1 MPVRAV
7 LRAFWLCWQALRSRV
22 CCRALCVGKRGVRY
36 LLGAAITTGCESA
49 AEEGCASRGQI
60 GRLHQ
65 KAAVRCGFGLFKA
78 AEMVHTRPWPHQDAS
93 RRHQHGIRAVR
104 EAVCRSFQA
113 RTGVFARNQRRLR
126 GCIAGRSLR
135 CRAASANKAKPDDD
149 ALRREVAARVRLH
162 GGRGSGAV
170 SARAYCR
177 GMGAG
182 IPGRR
187 SASSPAT
194 FLALCGSESG
204 MWLRPAERSDRGVR
218 KGMQDAA
225 RERSPPGLNRLPERA
240 ESAVWAKRRLC
251 GAVLAC
257 SRLLKWR
264 IRGLGR
270 TRMRSGATST
280 EYAPSGRPFAAVF
293 RQQSQLL
300 PENVLG
306 AEPSGMCFLPSLE
319 PAAAPCGLRGR
330 VGPSARMSWKV
341 ATIAVSESVRRSCR
355 TRGAPE
361 THLPGVCA
369 WIHR

>member
-1 MPVRAV
+1 MAGRLVPMDRGALELFPRTVAEYVPR
-7 LRAFWLCWQALRSRV
+7 QAEKDKAEKLSNAEWPGSRKPTWPPPPYSTSQAKPPTV
-22 CCRALCVGKRGVRY
+22 PCTSP
-36 LLGAAITTGCESA
+36 AAY

-187 SASSPAT
+187 SASSAESLQAWRGSAACTGLRLAT
-194 FLALCGSESG
+194 S
-204 MWLRPAERSDRGVR
+204 SDRGAR
-218 KGMQDAA
+218 TGMQDAA
-225 RERSPPGLNRLPERA
+225 PWPSTMQCERPA
-240 ESAVWAKRRLC
+240 YD
-251 GAVLAC
+251 
-257 SRLLKWR
+257 
-264 IRGLGR
+264 
-270 TRMRSGATST
+270 
-280 EYAPSGRPFAAVF
+280 YAYAN
-293 RQQSQLL
+293 
-300 PENVLG
+300 E
-306 AEPSGMCFLPSLE
+306 
-319 PAAAPCGLRGR
+319 
-330 VGPSARMSWKV
+330 
-341 ATIAVSESVRRSCR
+341 
-355 TRGAPE
+355 
-361 THLPGVCA
+361 
-369 WIHR
+369 